1 MKNLKSLLR
10 VSSCFLILAA
20 CQKEDLN
27 DQNIEPIRNAVD
39 KHCASSLLHEKA
51 LKNNPDLQSF
61 LDKEELKIEAFSKS
75 STAKAKKTYNVPVVV
90 NVLFNKSVENIPDW
104 LIRRQINILNSGFN
118 KNEND
123 NTGIPEEF
131 AERDAYIGVNF
142 TLQAIHRRYV
152 NENFNVSANYNRWS
166 EGGLAPISPG
176 SVLNVYVL
184 PEELYS
190 FYGQAYVPYDQ
201 PNPWLDNITIASQ
214 AFSAWG
220 PNNNDNNVKGGKT
233 LIHEVGHFFNLEHI
247 FEGSAC
253 NNGDKV
259 WDTPNQSQN
268 NDGVWATHPRKD
280 PQCGNN
286 QMFMNYMDYTP
297 DQRLVMFTKAQKE
310 RMVYALEHG
319 RKAWTR

>member
-1 MKNLKSLLR
+1 MKNLKSFLR
-10 VSSCFLILAA
+10 VSSCFLLLAS
-20 CQKEDLN
+20 CQKEDVN
-27 DQNIEPIRNAVD
+27 EQSIEPITNAVD
-39 KHCASSLLHEKA
+39 KHCSSTILQEKA
-51 LKNNPDLQSF
+51 LKNNPGLQSF
-61 LDKEELKIEAFSKS
+61 LDQEEKKMEAFSKS
-75 STAKAKKTYNVPVVV
+75 SAAKVNKVYQVPVVV

-118 KNEND
+118 KNENN
-123 NTGIPEEF
+123 NTGIPAEF
-131 AERDAYIGVNF
+131 ARLDANVGVNF

-152 NENFNVSANYNRWS
+152 DENFKVYSNYNRWRN
-166 EGGLAPISPG
+166 GGLAPVSPG
-176 SVLNVYVL
+176 KVLNVYVL
-184 PEELYS
+184 PEALYGY
-190 FYGQAYVPYDQ
+190 YGQAYLPYTAPSVWD
-201 PNPWLDNITIASQ
+201 DNVLIASQ

-220 PNNNDNNVKGGKT
+220 SNNNDNNVKGGKT
-233 LIHEVGHFFNLEHI
+233 LIHEVGHFLNLEHI
-247 FEGSAC
+247 FKGFAC

-259 WDTPNQSQN
+259 WDTPNQSEN

-280 PQCGNN
+280 PKCGNN